1 MLGALLL
8 QIILIFMNAIFACA
22 EIAVLS
28 VSDTKLTKMSEDG
41 NKKAKKLLSLTK
53 NSSKFLSTIQ
63 VAITFA
69 GFLGSAYAADNFA
82 EPLVSVLVSAGLTTF
97 PTDVLNSI
105 CVLII
110 TVILSFFSIVFGEL
124 VPKRVAMK
132 NPEKISLSLV
142 GILKFVSLIFAPFV
156 WILSVSTNAILRI
169 FGIDPND
176 QEEAASEEEIIM
188 MLDTSSEMGAI
199 DEQENEMI
207 QNIFRFDDIS
217 ASEACTHRKD
227 VTFLYADDGLDDWRK
242 TISETNYMYYPVC
255 GESSDDI
262 IGILSIRR
270 FFSGDFS
277 SVADVIENAIEK
289 PFYIP
294 ANTKADVLFERMKK
308 EKNYF
313 AVVVDEYGGTSGV
326 ITSSDLISLIVGD
339 INNNSDGEEEIR
351 SLSENRWQIS
361 GAALIDDV
369 ADALDVEFDTDEFDT
384 FGGYI
389 FGLVGSVPD
398 DGSKFELET
407 DDLIINVISV
417 EDHRILKVIV
427 DKKVK
432 ESEDE

>member
-28 VSDTKLTKMSEDG
+28 VSDTKLQKMSEDG

-82 EPLVSVLVSAGLTTF
+82 GPLVSVLVCAGITI
-97 PTDVLNSI
+97 PVDVLNSI
-105 CVLII
+105 CVLVI
-110 TVILSFFSIVFGEL
+110 TVVLSFFSIVFGEL

-132 NPEKISLSLV
+132 NPERISLALV
-142 GILKFVSLIFAPFV
+142 GILKFVSMIFAPFV
-156 WILSVSTNAILRI
+156 WILTVSTNATLRL
-169 FGIDPND
+169 FGVDPSD
-176 QEEAASEEEIIM
+176 QEEAATEEEIIM

-227 VTFLYADDGLDDWRK
+227 VTFLYAEDSLDDWRT
-242 TISETNYMYYPVC
+242 TISETNFMYYPVC

-262 IGILSIRR
+262 LGILSIRK
-270 FFSGDFS
+270 FFSGDFRDVS
-277 SVADVIENAIEK
+277 DVIETAIDK
-289 PFYIP
+289 PFYVP

-313 AVVVDEYGGTSGV
+313 AVVVDEYGGTTGV
-326 ITSSDLISLIVGD
+326 ITSTDLIALIVGD
-339 INNNSDGEEEIR
+339 IGKSEDEDEEIR
-351 SLSENRWQIS
+351 LLSENKWQILGS
-361 GAALIDDV
+361 ALLDDV
-369 ADALDVEFDTDEFDT
+369 ANALDIEFDTDEFDT

-389 FGLVGSVPD
+389 FGLVGSVPE

-407 DDLIINVISV
+407 DDLKINVVSV

-432 ESEDE
+432 DLIEQ

>member
-28 VSDTKLTKMSEDG
+28 VSDTKLQKMSEDG
-41 NKKAKKLLSLTK
+41 NKKAAKLLSLTK
-53 NSSKFLSTIQ
+53 DSSKFLSTIQ

-82 EPLVSVLVSAGLTTF
+82 GPLVNVLLSTGVNI
-97 PTDVLNSI
+97 PKDVLNSI
-105 CVLII
+105 CVLLI

-132 NPEKISLSLV
+132 NPEKISLALV
-142 GILKFVSLIFAPFV
+142 GILKFVSMIFAPFV
-156 WILSVSTNAILRI
+156 WILTVATNSTLRL
-169 FGIDPND
+169 FGIDPNGK
-176 QEEAASEEEIIM
+176 EEAASEEEIIM

-227 VTFLYADDGLDDWRK
+227 VTFLYAEDSLEDWRNA
-242 TISETNYMYYPVC
+242 ISETNYMYYPVC

-262 IGILSIRR
+262 IGVLSIRK
-270 FFSGDFS
+270 FFSGNFAN
-277 SVADVIENAIEK
+277 VAEVIENAIDK

-308 EKNYF
+308 EKKYF
-313 AVVVDEYGGTSGV
+313 AVVVDEYGGTTGV

-339 INNNSDGEEEIR
+339 INNNDDEEDEIR

-361 GAALIDDV
+361 GAALLNDV
-369 ADALDVEFDTDEFDT
+369 ADALDVDFGTDEFDT

-432 ESEDE
+432 DLIEQ